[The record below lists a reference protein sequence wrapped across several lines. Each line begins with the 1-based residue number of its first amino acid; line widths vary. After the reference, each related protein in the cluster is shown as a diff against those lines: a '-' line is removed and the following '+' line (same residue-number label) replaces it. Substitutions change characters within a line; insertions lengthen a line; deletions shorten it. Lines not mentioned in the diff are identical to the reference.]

1 MEAILGSVAAL
12 ILSIGYTEF
21 KNKRNIE
28 EVKAARAELNVQ
40 LEQVQKNVN
49 DVDKE
54 ILKKS
59 LQIIMPIA
67 KATERL
73 QDAVGVK

>member
-1 MEAILGSVAAL
+1 MEVIIGPVVAL
-12 ILSIGYTEF
+12 ILGITYSDI
-21 KNKRNIE
+21 KNKKNLE
-28 EVKAARAELNVQ
+28 EIKAAREELITQ
-40 LEQVQKNVN
+40 LELVQKNVN
-49 DVDKE
+49 DVDQE